1 MNNGFST
8 KNSIASSNGNHKKA
22 AKTSTSPG
30 TILAL
35 GAMSLFVVLISVW
48 LAYSGYADIRH
59 IFIGVAFYA
68 VILSVSGKFI
78 K

>member
-1 MNNGFST
+1 MSNSFST
-8 KNSIASSNGNHKKA
+8 KSSIASSNENLKKE
-22 AKTSTSPG
+22 AKTSTSLSA
-30 TILAL
+30 ILAL
-35 GAMSLFVVLISVW
+35 GAISLLVVLVSVW

-68 VILSVSGKFI
+68 VILSVLGKFI